1 MEWAPDPVC
10 GLRWEFVSSKLLQS
24 VWTDRKQIAICENI
38 IIWICSHMLK
48 SVGIDSN
55 GFKHI
60 RICGHIWHYLGTDSK
75 LWLQI
80 VISGNRFEY
89 VGTNT
94 SRTEVQNQNAVTVH
108 FLSTVISYRPF
119 DFARPIH
126 AKHWDR
132 RGWSDYVRLVFTR
145 EICPDKRT
153 YLKLVCTMT
162 QCRENN
168 TTSKVFRAHPSH
180 PCSLNVHGCAL
191 WHAPVL

>member
-1 MEWAPDPVC
+1 
-10 GLRWEFVSSKLLQS
+10 
-24 VWTDRKQIAICENI
+24 
-38 IIWICSHMLK
+38 MLK

-60 RICGHIWHYLGTDSK
+60 RICGHIWHYLRTDSK

-89 VGTNT
+89 VGTNSEGFYLSNVT
-94 SRTEVQNQNAVTVH
+94 LKALYIRDNYNKKKTDYKLFQNRGTKPKCSNCLL
-108 FLSTVISYRPF
+108 FKYGNNLPSFWLNFP
-119 DFARPIH
+119 RPIH
-126 AKHWDR
+126 ATLWDR
-132 RGWSDYVRLVFTR
+132 RGWSDYVKLGFTR
-145 EICPDKRT
+145 EIWPDKRT
-153 YLKLVCTMT
+153 WLKLVCTMT

-168 TTSKVFRAHPSH
+168 TTSKVYRAHPSH